1 MECDDLPS
9 ANSMLFY
16 WYYFPAILVLLL
28 PSHLYLKKPIEKKII
43 RTCDKGGGGIKKV
56 KKEHDII
63 YGRSLSLI
71 TFALNDD
78 KNNLNFSIIFLYHNR
93 LFQGSPFP

>member
-1 MECDDLPS
+1 MPKLNLKWKILFTDPHPVRFMSPKEFDDLPS
-9 ANSMLFY
+9 VNSMLFY

-56 KKEHDII
+56 KKDNDI
-63 YGRSLSLI
+63 Y
-71 TFALNDD
+71 FMV
-78 KNNLNFSIIFLYHNR
+78 
-93 LFQGSPFP
+93 SP